1 MNDHA
6 TGHFEAIVR
15 SSDDAIIS
23 KSLDGT
29 VLSWNAGAERIY
41 GYTAEEMV
49 GQPIAKLVP
58 SDRPDE
64 VPAILGTI
72 RYGGRVDH
80 YETKRVTRDGQVVDV
95 SLTISPIQNAAG
107 EIVGASTIARD
118 ITRQKELEASLA
130 ALNEDLRRSNQEL
143 DEFAAVV
150 AHDLVGPL
158 QVTTGYLELVLEA
171 DNSLSAESR
180 TWLSR
185 ALAGVV
191 RASAL
196 AQDVLA
202 HARAGADAET
212 TRVDL
217 GAIARDAADVVC
229 GRHAA
234 RAPVVEVGSLPDVCG
249 LRPQLNQ
256 VLVNLIDNAI
266 KYCPADRQP
275 KVRVDGHV
283 EGATATIRVADNG
296 SGIPPAEREVVFD
309 MLVRGRDVAV
319 DGTGVGLAICRRVAE
334 SHGGSI
340 VVTDSPFGGAMF
352 VLSLPV
358 DGARRL

>member
-1 MNDHA
+1 MSDHA

-80 YETKRVTRDGQVVDV
+80 YETKRVTRDGRVVDV
-95 SLTISPIQNAAG
+95 SLTISPIQNGAG

-118 ITRQKELEASLA
+118 ITVQKELEAALA
-130 ALNEDLRRSNQEL
+130 ALNDDLRRSNQEL

-158 QVTTGYLELVLEA
+158 QITTGYLELVLQSET
-171 DNSLSAESR
+171 SLSSETR
-180 TWLSR
+180 TWLER
-185 ALAGVV
+185 ALGGVL

-202 HARAGADAET
+202 HARAGANAEST
-212 TRVDL
+212 LVDL
-217 GAIARDAADVVC
+217 GALAVDVVDTVC
-229 GRHAA
+229 RRHAA
-234 RAPVVEVGSLPDVCG
+234 RAPAIEIGPLPDVCG
-249 LRPQLNQ
+249 VREQLNQ
-256 VLVNLIDNAI
+256 VLVNLIDNAV
-266 KYCPADRQP
+266 KYCPPERQP
-275 KVRVDGHV
+275 KVRLDGSVDG
-283 EGATATIRVADNG
+283 AIAKIRVADNG
-296 SGIPPAEREVVFD
+296 GGIRPAEREVIFD
-309 MLVRGRDVAV
+309 MLVRGQDVAV

-334 SHGGSI
+334 AHGGSI
-340 VVTDSPFGGAMF
+340 EVADSPLGGAMF
-352 VLSLPV
+352 VVSLPLEGV
-358 DGARRL
+358 RRP